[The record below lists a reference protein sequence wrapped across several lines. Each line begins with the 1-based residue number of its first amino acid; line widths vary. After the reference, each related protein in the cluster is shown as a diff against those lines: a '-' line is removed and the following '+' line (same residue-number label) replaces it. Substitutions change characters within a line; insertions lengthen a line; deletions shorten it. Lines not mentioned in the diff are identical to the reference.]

1 MSKSYE
7 PISVLIPIKNGSQY
21 LDQFKKTIT
30 SNLRDL
36 DEVIA
41 VNDGSTD
48 DTFDFLKTW
57 EANSNNIKVI
67 HTKGIGLVDSLNLG
81 IEHSSHKWIARFDID
96 DNYESNRIS
105 VQRNLIE
112 PSISAIFSDYDFI
125 DEFERGYGVLTSPIL
140 PSPTAISLLNSART
154 PHPGVMFNKDAVV
167 NAGGYKEEDF
177 PAEDLSLWLRLAKDG
192 QLISAPDC
200 LLHYRIRKGSISS
213 TKRAHA
219 LQKKN
224 EVLKK
229 FSIQK
234 SDYIYCLESTKEI
247 FEIYEQYEKSEQRKI
262 LLIRDLLATHR
273 FLGDSNKNKL
283 KIIGYGAG
291 LISNLA
297 NIKEVFAMNSEKN
310 KRRKLRQSFLD

>member
-1 MSKSYE
+1 MSQSYE
-7 PISVLIPIKNGSQY
+7 PISVLIPIRNGSQY
-21 LDQFKKTIT
+21 LDQFKMTIT

-48 DTFDFLKTW
+48 DTSDFLKTW
-57 EANSNNIKVI
+57 EANSNNVKVI
-67 HTKGIGLVDSLNLG
+67 HTKGIGLVNSLNLG
-81 IEHSSHKWIARFDID
+81 VKHSSHKWIARFDID
-96 DNYESNRIS
+96 DNYENNRIS
-105 VQRNLIE
+105 VQRDLIG
-112 PSISAIFSDYDFI
+112 PSTSAIFSDYNFI
-125 DEFERGYGVLTSPIL
+125 DEFDREYGVLTSPIL
-140 PSPTAISLLNSART
+140 PSPTGISLLNSVRT
-154 PHPGVMFNKDAVV
+154 PHPGVMFNKEAVV

-192 QLISAPDC
+192 KLISAPSC

-229 FSIQK
+229 FSIQE
-234 SDYIYCLESTKEI
+234 SDYVYCLENIKKI

-273 FLGDSNKNKL
+273 FLGDSKKNKL
-283 KIIGYGAG
+283 KIIGYGVG
-291 LISNLA
+291 LISNPA